1 VATDRDV
8 SAGGRGPPNNQ
19 TEEAVALVSELIE
32 ALTAAGNY
40 LTAAN
45 YIFGAERW
53 SAHEPLGEALE
64 KSLVQFERANEAVCR
79 LRDFFRRQNA
89 TNHDGP

>member
-1 VATDRDV
+1 M
-8 SAGGRGPPNNQ
+8 SGGGRGTPNNQ
-19 TEEAVALVSELIE
+19 MEEAAALVCELIE

-45 YIFGAERW
+45 HISGAERW
-53 SAHEPLGEALE
+53 PAHEPLGEALE
-64 KSLVQFERANEAVCR
+64 KSLVQFERANEAVRR

-89 TNHDGP
+89 TNHDRP